1 MTEPTEKTIP
11 SIKIT
16 ISPED
21 FEDISKAMK
30 SLPETKREELGR
42 AIREGEIEYLD
53 TPDSDF
59 IKIVASFAK
68 LTDKQRDKKLIRDTF
83 FLDNIDLNYLVSEV
97 APKDGI
103 NTVTSFKIIGREY
116 EPPEPSQEGT
126 QEQTQGNTAEAQ
138 RQTTKDEQPELFP
151 DLKPD
156 TPPTFAVDYN
166 ETGIHR
172 DKAYIATSKA
182 AQVITRI
189 INRETTPILVSR
201 SGAKKRMEIT
211 VTIDQGNLPEE
222 ITLARPISYKDRIV
236 EDAIGNLF
244 DQGFSQIT
252 PAMVYRQIN
261 GLSDTRAVNPAAE
274 RKIDNCIRRLASTW
288 VQIDYTEQL
297 RAIAKNKDK
306 MIEKGIVQGQ
316 IVSAKNVYL
325 KFADGTVK
333 SGWKVDS
340 SPMIYAYSKHVKQI
354 ATIPTA
360 LLNTST
366 VVKSTDEIT
375 AARYYILTQIE
386 RIKGSGNKR
395 ILFDTMFETIGD
407 NAPLEKTA
415 NGYII
420 RSRRIAAIRTILD
433 YFKEQGHIKG
443 YAIVKLASKIE
454 GVDIELPEPPEK
466 EK

>member
-1 MTEPTEKTIP
+1 MNEPTEKPLPT
-11 SIKIT
+11 IKIT
-16 ISPED
+16 ITPED
-21 FEDISKAMK
+21 FKDISKAME
-30 SLPETKREELGR
+30 SLPEDKREELGQ
-42 AIREGEIEYLD
+42 AIRERAVNTLD
-53 TPDSDF
+53 AKDGDF
-59 IKIVASFAK
+59 IKIIASFAK
-68 LTDKQRDKKLIRDTF
+68 LTDKPRDRKLIRDTF
-83 FLDNIDLNYLVSEV
+83 SIDTFDISYLVSEV

-103 NTVTSFKIIGREY
+103 NTVTSFKIIGREF

-126 QEQTQGNTAEAQ
+126 QGNTAGEQ
-138 RQTTKDEQPELFP
+138 GQTARDEQPELFP

-222 ITLARPISYKDRIV
+222 ITTARPLTYRDRIV

-252 PAMVYRQIN
+252 PAMVYRQMN

-306 MIEKGIVQGQ
+306 IEKGIVQGQ

-333 SGWKVDS
+333 SGWKVES

-360 LLNTST
+360 LLNTT
-366 VVKSTDEIT
+366 NVVRSTDEIT
-375 AARYYILTQIE
+375 AARYYLLTQIE
-386 RIKGSGNKR
+386 RIKGTGNKR
-395 ILFDTMFETIGD
+395 ILFDSLFETIGD
-407 NAPLEKTA
+407 TAPMERTA

-420 RSRRIAAIRTILD
+420 RSRRISAICTILD
-433 YFKEQGHIKG
+433 FFKEQGHIKG
-443 YAIVKLASKIE
+443 YAIVKLANKIE

>member
-1 MTEPTEKTIP
+1 MTEPTKRP
-11 SIKIT
+11 LPPIKIT
-16 ISPED
+16 ITPED
-21 FEDISKAMK
+21 FADISKAMK
-30 SLPETKREELGR
+30 ALPETKREVLGS
-42 AIREGEIEYLD
+42 AIRNREVDTLD
-53 TPDSDF
+53 AQDGDF

-68 LTDKQRDKKLIRDTF
+68 LTDKQRDRNLILETF
-83 FLDNIDLNYLVSEV
+83 FIDYCDLDYLVSSV

-103 NTVTSFKIIGREY
+103 HTVTSFKIIGREY

-126 QEQTQGNTAEAQ
+126 QEQTQGVEAQ
-138 RQTTKDEQPELFP
+138 GQTTKDEQPELFP

-166 ETGIHR
+166 ETGIHK

-189 INRETTPILVSR
+189 INNATLPIIVSR
-201 SGAKKRMEIT
+201 SGAKKTMQINVT
-211 VTIDQGNLPEE
+211 VYNANLPEE
-222 ITLARPISYKDRIV
+222 ITLAKPVSFKDRIV

-244 DQGFSQIT
+244 EQGFSQIT

-261 GLSDTRAVNPAAE
+261 GLSDTRAVTPAAE
-274 RKIDNCIRRLASTW
+274 RKIDNSIRRLASTW

-306 MIEKGIVQGQ
+306 IEKGIIQGN
-316 IVSAKNVYL
+316 IINANNVYL
-325 KFADGTVK
+325 QFADGTIK
-333 SGWKVDS
+333 SGWKIKDM
-340 SPMIYAYSKHVKQI
+340 PKIYAYSKEVKQI

-366 VVKSTDEIT
+366 VVRSTDETT
-375 AARYYILTQIE
+375 AARYYLLTQIE
-386 RIKGSGNKR
+386 RIKGTGNKR
-395 ILFDTMFETIGD
+395 ILFDSMFETIGD
-407 NAPLEKTA
+407 NAPMEKTES
-415 NGYII
+415 GRQI
-420 RSRRIAAIRTILD
+420 RSRRIAAIQTILD

-443 YAIVKLASKIE
+443 YTIVKLASKTE
-454 GVDIELPEPPEK
+454 GVDIELPDPPEK